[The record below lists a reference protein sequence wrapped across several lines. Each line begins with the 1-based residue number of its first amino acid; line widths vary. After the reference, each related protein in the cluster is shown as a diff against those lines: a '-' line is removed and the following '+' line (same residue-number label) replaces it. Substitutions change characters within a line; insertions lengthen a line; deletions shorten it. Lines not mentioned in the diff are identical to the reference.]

1 MKETAEKFDDFDN
14 KCSLKNKSKKVPWT
28 QLDDYRLKKAIEKY
42 GFIPWK
48 VVAEQVP
55 GRTDKQCRERWLNH
69 LNPFIKN
76 GGWSP
81 EEDDEILSFHRI
93 QGSRWAKLAKLM
105 PTRTDN
111 AIKNRFHVIKKLNN
125 LQAYSRQANRD
136 TDNLSLVHD
145 PTSCDS
151 TACCGDEEKEYSF
164 GKACN
169 VCTSTS
175 NTTAVSQ
182 SESECS
188 HEKDE
193 NYYFETY
200 WKRNQDQYYS
210 DLEELD
216 FDCFFSLY

>member
-1 MKETAEKFDDFDN
+1 MDSIR
-14 KCSLKNKSKKVPWT
+14 CLQT
-28 QLDDYRLKKAIEKY
+28 QESYREIWKA
-42 GFIPWK
+42 
-48 VVAEQVP
+48 VAEQVP
-55 GRTDKQCRERWLNH
+55 GRTDKKLNIVNSWLTVNH
-69 LNPFIKN
+69 LIPFIKN

-93 QGSRWAKLAKLM
+93 QGSRWSKLAKLM

-136 TDNLSLVHD
+136 TDNLSLVHE
-145 PTSCDS
+145 PTSCYN
-151 TACCGDEEKEYSF
+151 TASYGDEEKEYAF
-164 GKACN
+164 GQACN

-175 NTTAVSQ
+175 STTAVNQ

-188 HEKDE
+188 HEKEE
-193 NYYFETY
+193 NDYFETY
-200 WKRNQDQYYS
+200 WKCNDEQYYS

-216 FDCFFSLY
+216 FDCFSSLF